1 MAIRTRAERSPTL
14 SESFVEEI
22 RRIVG
27 TVGFSAEPDDLAARE
42 REAWG
47 AAFGRAA
54 FLVRPGST
62 REVAEVVR
70 ACAEVGVPIVPQG
83 GNTGLTGG
91 GVPDTS
97 GRMIVLAL
105 DRMRAVRAVDPLGDT
120 IVAEAGC
127 PLETVQAAAAEVDR
141 LFPLD
146 LGARGSC
153 TIGGNL
159 STNAGGLNVI
169 RWGMARDLVLGL
181 EVVLADGRVWDG
193 LRLLRK
199 DNTGYDLKQ
208 LFVGAEGTLGVITAA
223 SLRLVPRPR
232 ERQTAWLAV
241 ADIDAA
247 LRLLALCR
255 ARLGET
261 ITGFELISDP
271 GARAAAEH
279 GGGALPVET
288 DVPWHVLLEAAWSFE
303 DGLAARVEGA
313 LAAAFDDS
321 LAVDGV
327 LATSEAQRAA
337 LWALRDGQ
345 TEALAVA
352 GARLRHDI
360 CLPVAAI
367 PDFLAAAGTEIEA
380 FAPGIRIW
388 PFGHLGDGNLHYNM
402 LAPPEMAAERFLELK
417 SEIQSRVF
425 DVVQRFGGSISAE
438 HGIGRTKVAELA
450 ARYTLDVELMRRLKR
465 ALDPDGILN
474 PGAVIA

>member
-313 LAAAFDDS
+313 L
-321 LAVDGV
+321 
-327 LATSEAQRAA
+327 
-337 LWALRDGQ
+337 
-345 TEALAVA
+345 